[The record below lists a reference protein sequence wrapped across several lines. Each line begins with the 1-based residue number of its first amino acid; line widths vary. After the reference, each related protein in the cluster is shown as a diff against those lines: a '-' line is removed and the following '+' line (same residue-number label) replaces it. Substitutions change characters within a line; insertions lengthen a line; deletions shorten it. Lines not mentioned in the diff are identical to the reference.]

1 VLATVLSAA
10 VHGVDGYL
18 VRVEV
23 DAADG
28 LPQYQV
34 VGLPDAAVRESRE
47 RISSA
52 IRNLGFSYPTRRLT
66 INLAPAGI
74 RKEGAAFDLPIA
86 IGILLA
92 SNQLRPLAESCL
104 AVAGELSLDGS
115 VKPVRGALCLAAAVR
130 EAGIGRLLVPEA
142 NAAEAA
148 LVGGLRVYGVARL
161 DGAAR
166 LLAAIGTPEEPP
178 AHPAAAPRPDGGAGA
193 DLADVRGQERAKR
206 ALEVAAAGGHNL
218 LLIGPPGAG
227 KTMLA
232 RRLPSILPPMAL
244 PEAIEATKVAS
255 VAGVLP
261 PGRGFVGERPF
272 RAPHH
277 TISTAGL
284 VGGGQPLKPG
294 EVSLAHHGVLFL
306 DELPEFSRSALEV
319 LRQPLEEGRV
329 TIVRA
334 AGSVTFPSQFT
345 LVGAMNPCPC
355 GYRGDGRTRCR
366 CRDAE
371 VRSYLA
377 RLSGPL
383 LDRIDLQIVVGRVP
397 TDALHG

>member
-1 VLATVLSAA
+1 MLATVLSAA
-10 VHGVDGYL
+10 IHGIDGYV

-23 DAADG
+23 DAGSG
-28 LPQYQV
+28 LPHYQV

-52 IRNLGFSYPTRRLT
+52 IRNLGFTYPTRRLT
-66 INLAPAGI
+66 INLAPAGV

-92 SNQLRPLAESCL
+92 SEQLRPPAEGSF

-115 VKPVRGALCLAAAVR
+115 VKPLRGALCLADAVKAA
-130 EAGIGRLLVPEA
+130 RLKRFVLPEA

-148 LVGGLRVYGVARL
+148 LVGGVCVHGVSKL
-161 DGAAR
+161 DDAAR
-166 LLAAIGTPEEPP
+166 LLDSLGTPGE
-178 AHPAAAPRPDGGAGA
+178 PRPADPAPPGRLESHERN

-218 LLIGPPGAG
+218 ILIGPPGAG
-227 KTMLA
+227 KSMLA
-232 RRLPSILPPMAL
+232 RRLPSILPPMTTV
-244 PEAIEATKVAS
+244 EAIEATKIAS
-255 VAGVLP
+255 VAGALP
-261 PGRGFVGERPF
+261 PGQSLLMDRPF

-284 VGGGQPLKPG
+284 VGGGQPLRPG
-294 EVSLAHHGVLFL
+294 EVSLAHHGLLFL
-306 DELPEFSRSALEV
+306 DELPEFRRSALEV

-334 AGSVTFPSQFT
+334 AGSVTFPARFA
-345 LVGAMNPCPC
+345 LVGALNPCGC
-355 GYRGDGRTRCR
+355 VAHFRRFQ
-366 CRDAE
+366 
-371 VRSYLA
+371 
-377 RLSGPL
+377 
-383 LDRIDLQIVVGRVP
+383 LQ
-397 TDALHG
+397 